1 MKSIKALYN
10 SKKNIYAI
18 EKNSSEE
25 NWIDV
30 CEKFNND
37 VHRISD
43 VSDNEN
49 YSGIYECFDDD
60 NNSFFYFV
68 EESSRLKKLKRKT
81 FFDNIGF
88 KES

>member
-10 SKKNIYAI
+10 SKKNLYAI
-18 EKNSSEE
+18 KENSSEE

-43 VSDNEN
+43 SDKEN

-68 EESSRLKKLKRKT
+68 EESSSLKKLKRKT